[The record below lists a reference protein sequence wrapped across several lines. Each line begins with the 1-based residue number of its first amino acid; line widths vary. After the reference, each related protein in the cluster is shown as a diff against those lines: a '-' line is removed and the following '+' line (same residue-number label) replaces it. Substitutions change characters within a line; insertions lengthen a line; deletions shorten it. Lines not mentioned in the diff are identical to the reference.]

1 METDPWHKRHF
12 TEVLDS
18 AMIHVMSE
26 MAKKITLKCLYY
38 LQDDPKIISDDL
50 VPPLVV
56 RIAVNCDE

>member
-18 AMIHVMSE
+18 AMMYEMSE
-26 MAKKITLKCLYY
+26 MATKFALKCLYY

-50 VPPLVV
+50 VHPLVV